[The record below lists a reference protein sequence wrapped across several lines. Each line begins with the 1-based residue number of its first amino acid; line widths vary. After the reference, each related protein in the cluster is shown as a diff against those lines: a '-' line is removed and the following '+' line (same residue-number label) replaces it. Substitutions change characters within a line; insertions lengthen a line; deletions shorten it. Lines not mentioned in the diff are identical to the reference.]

1 MWWLSEF
8 SASLTASSPAT
19 VQAYSRDI
27 TGFVAW
33 AQRGGITGP
42 GAVDRLLLRRYVGH
56 LATRQMAR
64 RTMARAVSSLHRY
77 FAFLVQRGFIPTDPS
92 VRLRAPAGEGR
103 LPRVLTT
110 TELGALLDQP
120 RSSAVANP
128 VVALRDQAVLELL
141 YGSGLRVSE
150 VCSLDVLSVDLG
162 QRLVRVWGKGAKERV
177 VPLSAPALDALRG
190 WLRVRDDWPID
201 EAIGEAGAAGA
212 SGPALFRNSRGRR
225 LGVRDVRRLLD
236 RRATSPTH
244 PHALRHTF
252 ATHLLNGG
260 ADLRTVQEL
269 LGHSDLATTQ
279 HYTHVTTD
287 RLRTVYDASHPRA

>member
-8 SASLTASSPAT
+8 SASLTASAPAT

-33 AQRGGITGP
+33 AERGGITGP
-42 GAVDRLLLRRYVGH
+42 GAVDRLLLRRYVGN

-77 FAFLVQRGFIPTDPS
+77 FAFLVQRGLIPADPS

-110 TELGALLDQP
+110 AELGALLDQP
-120 RSSAVANP
+120 PSSAIANP

-150 VCSLDVLSVDLG
+150 VCSLDVRSVDLA

-177 VPLSAPALDALRG
+177 VPLSGPALDALLG
-190 WLRVRDDWPID
+190 WLRVRDDWPND
-201 EAIGEAGAAGA
+201 LAGGEAGVAGGP
-212 SGPALFRNSRGRR
+212 GPALFRNSRGRR

-279 HYTHVTTD
+279 HYTHVTKD